1 MCLLLLSRWQALAT
15 ICPKGPSKGLRM
27 APLPCW
33 LRRALHL
40 EDLERRRAAAPL
52 KLRDPKSLR
61 VGAFDVGS
69 RTVGVLATTVVK
81 ELSKSARVVRP
92 TTRDGTLEAF
102 ERSFCH
108 AL

>member
-1 MCLLLLSRWQALAT
+1 
-15 ICPKGPSKGLRM
+15 M

-61 VGAFDVGS
+61 VGALDVVS
-69 RTVGVLATTVVK
+69 RAVGMLATTVVK
-81 ELSKSARVVRP
+81 ELSKSARVDRP
-92 TTRDGTLEAF
+92 TTRDGCLEAF
-102 ERSFCH
+102 QRSSLH
-108 AL
+108 EL

>member
-1 MCLLLLSRWQALAT
+1 
-15 ICPKGPSKGLRM
+15 M

-61 VGAFDVGS
+61 VGALDVGS
-69 RTVGVLATTVVK
+69 HAVGVLATTVVK

-92 TTRDGTLEAF
+92 TTREPRGVILRRLRGLEAF

>member
-1 MCLLLLSRWQALAT
+1 
-15 ICPKGPSKGLRM
+15 M
-27 APLPCW
+27 APLPCC

-61 VGAFDVGS
+61 VGALDVGS
-69 RTVGVLATTVVK
+69 RAVGVLATAVVK
-81 ELSKSARVVRP
+81 ELSKSARVDRP
-92 TTRDGTLEAF
+92 TTRDGCLEAF
-102 ERSFCH
+102 QRSFLH

>member
-1 MCLLLLSRWQALAT
+1 
-15 ICPKGPSKGLRM
+15 M

-61 VGAFDVGS
+61 VGALDVGS
-69 RTVGVLATTVVK
+69 HAVGVLATTIIK
-81 ELSKSARVVRP
+81 ELSKSARVDRPPVRH
-92 TTRDGTLEAF
+92 TGCLEAF
-102 ERSFCH
+102 ERSFLH

>member
-1 MCLLLLSRWQALAT
+1 
-15 ICPKGPSKGLRM
+15 M

-61 VGAFDVGS
+61 VGALDVGS
-69 RTVGVLATTVVK
+69 RAVGVLATTVVK

-92 TTRDGTLEAF
+92 STRDGCLEAF
-102 ERSFCH
+102 QRSFLH

>member
-1 MCLLLLSRWQALAT
+1 MLLSRWQALAN

-61 VGAFDVGS
+61 IGALDVGS
-69 RTVGVLATTVVK
+69 RAVGVLATTVIK

-92 TTRDGTLEAF
+92 TTRDGCLEAF
-102 ERSFCH
+102 QRSFLH